1 MIPNIKYF
9 VISIAAIFLALGIGI
24 YIGFTLDAH
33 NLLIEQK
40 DDMVTK
46 IEEKFN
52 YLSDENIDLKEE
64 INELK
69 NESTQYNDYI
79 DTVYPI
85 IIKDRLKNLNVAIIE
100 TNDDYVY
107 SGIGKTLELAGAN
120 VVNITTI
127 KDKFLNENFLK
138 DINNMLMDEDKIN
151 GELVG
156 GGIVNLT
163 ERIISGESN
172 TYMSRLKEN
181 DAINFVGNYNKPI
194 DYIII
199 AGGAEDEKSNNI
211 LKVDKNIIETAK
223 REGIPII
230 GIEKEKVNYSY
241 IKDYKGS
248 RISTIDNVDSVI
260 GKTSLIL
267 TMEGRP
273 GNYGVKSD
281 AEELL
286 PVIKDDILD

>member
-1 MIPNIKYF
+1 
-9 VISIAAIFLALGIGI
+9 
-24 YIGFTLDAH
+24 
-33 NLLIEQK
+33 
-40 DDMVTK
+40 
-46 IEEKFN
+46 
-52 YLSDENIDLKEE
+52 
-64 INELK
+64 
-69 NESTQYNDYI
+69 
-79 DTVYPI
+79 
-85 IIKDRLKNLNVAIIE
+85 KNLNVAIIE

-181 DAINFVGNYNKPI
+181 DAINFVGNYNKPV

-223 REGIPII
+223 
-230 GIEKEKVNYSY
+230 
-241 IKDYKGS
+241 
-248 RISTIDNVDSVI
+248 
-260 GKTSLIL
+260 
-267 TMEGRP
+267 
-273 GNYGVKSD
+273 
-281 AEELL
+281 
-286 PVIKDDILD
+286 